1 MKYNHYFLVFSMS
14 ILKCTMFI
22 SSFSLPWSLLSE
34 RDNTNIEYSLAK
46 NVYSIKIDLKHVI
59 NRVG

>member
-1 MKYNHYFLVFSMS
+1 MS